1 MDLVDLIQEKKFLGQ
16 EFLAWLW
23 FKSEERGGSIEVP
36 GKGDVLVVFEKHML
50 LEYGEGDASEKV
62 ICRGLQTELKEARAG
77 LGLAKKPEQ
86 ARIRIAYGDYEFG
99 VTLTAMIFEF
109 RNIRLPK
116 TVDSADEGKNA
127 ESMEGRILERIALFE
142 QLTHLVGDLF
152 RMFINIRATKLWDE
166 ELVKIRAW
174 INFGAHQG

>member
-1 MDLVDLIQEKKFLGQ
+1 MDLVDLIHEKRFLGQ

-23 FKSEERGGSIEVP
+23 YKSEERGGSVEVP
-36 GKGDVLVVFEKHML
+36 GRGDVLVVFEKHML

-86 ARIRIAYGDYEFG
+86 ARVRLAWGDYEFS
-99 VTLTAMIFEF
+99 VTLAAAVFEF
-109 RNIRLPK
+109 RNVRLPK
-116 TVDSADEGKNA
+116 TAGSEEDDGRA
-127 ESMEGRILERIALFE
+127 ESLEGRILERIALFE
-142 QLTHLVGDLF
+142 QLTRLVDDLF
-152 RMFINIRATKLWDE
+152 RMYINVRATRLWNE

-174 INFGAHQG
+174 INAGSQTV